1 MKHILLVEDNDSL
14 GSTLQERLQKEG
26 YQVSWV
32 PTLAEAREAFD
43 RGKCDIILLDI
54 GLPDGSG
61 FSFAEQVKAR
71 TKVPIVF
78 MTAMSSAENRLQGY
92 ELGAEDFIPKPF
104 HLRELLL
111 RVEQV
116 LDSHAVR
123 HTVQVGSIEIDL
135 DAMSIKVGDD
145 QRFIPLRDFKVL
157 KLLIDQ
163 APRIISR
170 DEVLDQVWGKD
181 KFPSP
186 RTVDNTIVRLRQS
199 LGDTHGNLIRSVRG
213 VGYQWSGEQDVQ

>member
-26 YQVSWV
+26 YQVCWV

-43 RGKCDIILLDI
+43 REVCDIILLDI

-61 FSFAEQVKAR
+61 FSFAEQVKAK

-104 HLRELLL
+104 HLQIGRASCRE
-111 RVEQV
+111 RV
-116 LDSHAVR
+116 
-123 HTVQVGSIEIDL
+123 
-135 DAMSIKVGDD
+135 
-145 QRFIPLRDFKVL
+145 
-157 KLLIDQ
+157 
-163 APRIISR
+163 
-170 DEVLDQVWGKD
+170 
-181 KFPSP
+181 
-186 RTVDNTIVRLRQS
+186 
-199 LGDTHGNLIRSVRG
+199 
-213 VGYQWSGEQDVQ
+213 